1 MLELEAPATCL
12 EKIFLKMKVKVYS
25 PLQRHL
31 AAWWHQPQFVDIL
44 LLDTEQMML
53 LDLLHADAG
62 ERDLLDTS
70 RASDASDENSEN
82 GSSCVCIDLLIVP
95 HTRTDL
101 TVPCDMVAAAE
112 V

>member
-1 MLELEAPATCL
+1 
-12 EKIFLKMKVKVYS
+12 MKVKVYS

-53 LDLLHADAG
+53 LGLLHADAD
-62 ERDLLDTS
+62 ERDPLDTS
-70 RASDASDENSEN
+70 RASDAFDENSEN
-82 GSSCVCIDLLIVP
+82 GSSFVCIDLLIVP
-95 HTRTDL
+95 HTHTDPA
-101 TVPCDMVAAAE
+101 VPCDMVVVAK

>member
-31 AAWWHQPQFVDIL
+31 VAWWHQPRFVDIL
-44 LLDTEQMML
+44 LLDIEQMML
-53 LDLLHADAG
+53 LCLLHANAD
-62 ERDLLDTS
+62 ERDPWDTS
-70 RASDASDENSEN
+70 HVSDALDENSEN
-82 GSSCVCIDLLIVP
+82 GFSCVCIDLLIVP
-95 HTRTDL
+95 HTHTDL
-101 TVPCDMVAAAE
+101 TVPCDMVDAAT